1 VARGGGVS
9 DSLPLSYVLPL
20 RTVDAA
26 PRAELANYLSELVRW
41 CDEVIVVD
49 GSEPALFAGNAA
61 AWPARV
67 RQLAPDPAHACLNA
81 KVAGVHTGVM
91 AARHERVVLADD
103 DVRYGPDQ
111 LARVAALLETHDLV
125 QPQNVFD
132 PLPWHARWDTA
143 RTLLNRSL
151 GADYPGT
158 LAVRRSRF
166 AAMGG
171 YDGDVMFENLELIRT
186 VRAHGGRVATPLDL
200 YVRRL
205 PPSAAHFRGQR
216 VRQAYDD
223 LALPL
228 RLVCWLAVL
237 PLVATALARRRAR
250 WIGFGALAP
259 IALAERGRRR
269 ARGRRAFP
277 ASCSLLAPAWVLE
290 RGVCIWLALLQRVRH
305 GGVRYGETTI
315 PTAAHSLATLRR
327 QARGGTAAPLEDAAS
342 DETSSASS
350 SAADPH
356 VAPLSA

>member
-1 VARGGGVS
+1 M
-9 DSLPLSYVLPL
+9 
-20 RTVDAA
+20 DAE
-26 PRAELANYLSELVRW
+26 PRAELAAYLRELAGW

-49 GSEPALFAGNAA
+49 GSAPELFAGNAA
-61 AWPARV
+61 AWPPRV

-81 KVAGVHTGVM
+81 KVAGVHTGVE
-91 AARHERVVLADD
+91 AARNEHVVLADD
-103 DVRYGPDQ
+103 DVRYGPEE
-111 LARVAALLETHDLV
+111 LARVAALLGTHDLV
-125 QPQNVFD
+125 QPQNVFE
-132 PLPWHARWDTA
+132 PLPWHARWDIA

-186 VRAHGGRVATPLDL
+186 VRAHGGRVAAPLDL
-200 YVRRL
+200 YVRRI

-228 RLVCWLAVL
+228 RLVCWVAVL
-237 PLVATALARRRAR
+237 PLAAAALARRRAR
-250 WIGFGALAP
+250 WIGYGSVAL

-269 ARGRRAFP
+269 GDGARAFP
-277 ASCSLLAPAWVLE
+277 AGCSLLAPVWVLE
-290 RGVCIWLALLQRVRH
+290 RGVCIWLALLQRARY

-315 PTAAHSLATLRR
+315 PTAAHSLRALRR
-327 QARGGTAAPLEDAAS
+327 RARERASEPDGEAAQ
-342 DETSSASS
+342 SS
-350 SAADPH
+350 SAATSRLA
-356 VAPLSA
+356 APLSA